1 MLSDRET
8 TATAVRVGNQGPIA
22 PPEFVSNIQS
32 DRGIQYITSTVSEP
46 PGRRRT
52 ALRHWCQRAGGGLQ
66 RELGGGEADASSS
79 TFFAALAGVHAEG
92 GRMNVHLN
100 FGTEYQYF
108 RKWGGCYSHTI
119 FFLTCGDRKNGI
131 KRANHKVTVCID
143 AIPCCSSEFLE
154 DFCVVFSIKNLP
166 LAVPTP

>member
-8 TATAVRVGNQGPIA
+8 TATAVRVGNQGVGPIA
-22 PPEFVSNIQS
+22 PPEFVRNIQP
-32 DRGIQYITSTVSEP
+32 DRGIQCITSTACDSP
-46 PGRRRT
+46 NRRRAAA
-52 ALRHWCQRAGGGLQ
+52 ALVPAPGGGLQ

-108 RKWGGCYSHTI
+108 RRWRGCYSQKIH
-119 FFLTCGDRKNGI
+119 FF
-131 KRANHKVTVCID
+131 
-143 AIPCCSSEFLE
+143 
-154 DFCVVFSIKNLP
+154 
-166 LAVPTP
+166 